1 MHSDRKRT
9 SSITLDDPENGWSND
24 IEEVLDSIRNNACV
38 MSEYHKKNYNYYKNQ
53 LKYYKIPVI
62 IISGVNS
69 VIAVGL
75 QPYLDQGLISVSNCL
90 LALLCGII
98 GSIELFLGISSGAES
113 ELKASKDFY
122 ILSIDI
128 YKTLTLDRQ
137 RRPLA
142 KEFLDHKYSEYSDLF
157 KSSALIQSSK
167 ISDKLAD
174 VNLVCGSKPAK
185 TITQVPLNNEIQP
198 SNIEMVAHSKRKI
211 NKAATITTLMVEDTT
226 QSEEEPII
234 DDNIEDETFSRNV

>member
-1 MHSDRKRT
+1 MLSERKRT
-9 SSITLDDPENGWSND
+9 SSIILDDPEHGWSND
-24 IEEVLDSIRNNACV
+24 IEEVLDSIRNNASV

-98 GSIELFLGISSGAES
+98 GSIELFLGISAGAES

-128 YKTLTLDRQ
+128 YKTLTLDRE
-137 RRPLA
+137 RRPTA

-157 KSSALIQSSK
+157 KSSALIQSSR
-167 ISDKLAD
+167 INDKLAD
-174 VNLVCGSKPAK
+174 VNLVCSSKPAK
-185 TITQVPLNNEIQP
+185 TNTTLPVNNEIQP
-198 SNIEMVAHSKRKI
+198 SNMDLSPRKLRLK
-211 NKAATITTLMVEDTT
+211 KAATITSLMVDDTT
-226 QSEEEPII
+226 HIE
-234 DDNIEDETFSRNV
+234 EDETLSTNV